1 MTCVCVCVVVSSNPQ
16 ELLRDPTSKLP
27 KEELKHLV
35 IDYTQ
40 FDGWSSDEEGL
51 DATAGIEAGYEHWQD
66 REDEDEDD
74 EEEREAEEQDDAE
87 AEAGES

>member
-1 MTCVCVCVVVSSNPQ
+1 M
-16 ELLRDPTSKLP
+16 LRDPTSKRP

-40 FDGWSSDEEGL
+40 FDEWSSDEEGL

-66 REDEDEDD
+66 REDDD
-74 EEEREAEEQDDAE
+74 EEREEEQDVEE
-87 AEAGES
+87 AAAAITTQEAVESGEN